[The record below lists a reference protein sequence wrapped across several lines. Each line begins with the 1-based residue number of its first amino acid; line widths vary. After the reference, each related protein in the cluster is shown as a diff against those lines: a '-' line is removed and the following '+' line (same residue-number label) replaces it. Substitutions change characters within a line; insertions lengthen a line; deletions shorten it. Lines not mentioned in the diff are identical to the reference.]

1 MKKIRVLLLLL
12 FLLYFPLS
20 VFAEDKNDH
29 YQGISIGITGLFGT
43 NTIDTSN
50 VVEEYEP
57 GFIAGGGITLQK
69 TLAKYLS
76 AGTGLE
82 YRYFEFEFNYYDNDS
97 AFEIDAAWE
106 FQAISLPL
114 HLIATIKGPSSSLD
128 LHAGMTYTY
137 IFSSEMVTKDDL
149 PSGIKKDD
157 VMRFTSPSQIAVS
170 GGVIFRFAVTTYS
183 DLFMGI
189 MAEYYFTDLLNIS
202 HDDEKIHL
210 LNYSFNTGY
219 MIRTDLF

>member
-1 MKKIRVLLLLL
+1 MEKIRILLL
-12 FLLYFPLS
+12 FLLFLCFS
-20 VFAEDKNDH
+20 TSAFAEENNDDNK
-29 YQGISIGITGLFGT
+29 GISIGISGLFGT
-43 NTIDTSN
+43 NTLDTSN

-69 TLAKYLS
+69 ILAKYMS

-82 YRYFEFEFNYYDNDS
+82 YRYFEFEFNYFDNDTS
-97 AFEIDAAWE
+97 AEIDAVWE
-106 FQAISLPL
+106 FQAISVPF

-149 PSGIKKDD
+149 SSGIKTDD

-170 GGVIFRFAVTTYS
+170 GGVILRFAVTTYS
-183 DLFMGI
+183 DFFMGI
-189 MAEYYFTDLLNIS
+189 MTEYYFTDLLNLS
-202 HDDEKIHL
+202 HDNEKIHL

-219 MIRTDLF
+219 MLRTDLF